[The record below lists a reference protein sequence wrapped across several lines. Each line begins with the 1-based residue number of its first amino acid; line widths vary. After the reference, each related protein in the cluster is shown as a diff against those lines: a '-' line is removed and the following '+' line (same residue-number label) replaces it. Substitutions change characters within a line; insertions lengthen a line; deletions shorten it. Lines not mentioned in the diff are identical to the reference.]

1 MSQTTPQAT
10 HLAAINAMDKEQ
22 FIQALGDIFEHSPD
36 VAEDAWHAR
45 PFASVEALHEAMMA
59 SIRARDIEA
68 RKAFFDRHP
77 ELSAEAVRG
86 GGLTSASVNEQT
98 SAGLDALSHE
108 EETQLQRMNRQY
120 RERHGFPFI
129 ICVRH
134 YTKAGIFFE
143 LENRVARETPFE
155 LDYALNQIKAIT
167 RGRLNQ
173 RVA

>member
-1 MSQTTPQAT
+1 MSQPQPHAT
-10 HLAAINAMDKEQ
+10 SLAAINAMDKAQ

-36 VAEDAWHAR
+36 VAEDAWNAR
-45 PFASVEALHEAMMA
+45 PFASVASLHDAMMA

-86 GGLTSASVNEQT
+86 GGLTNASVDEQT
-98 SAGLDALSHE
+98 SAGLDALSQDE
-108 EETQLQRMNRQY
+108 EAHLQRMNRQY

>member
-1 MSQTTPQAT
+1 MSQTNQHVTS
-10 HLAAINAMDKEQ
+10 LAAINAMGKEQ

-36 VAEDAWHAR
+36 VAEEAWEAR
-45 PFASVEALHEAMMA
+45 PFPSVDALHDAMMA
-59 SIRARDIEA
+59 SIRARDADA

-86 GGLTSASVNEQT
+86 GGLTSASTDEQS
-98 SAGLDALSHE
+98 SAGLHTLSQDEGAH
-108 EETQLQRMNRQY
+108 LQRLNRQY

-143 LENRVARETPFE
+143 LENRFVRETPFE
-155 LDYALNQIKAIT
+155 LDHALNQIQAIT